1 MVDNGIEFDVCFKPC
16 FTDLDGYGVLLGD
29 VAAIA
34 DDPGGPALVSS
45 MDMVMSTV
53 APKLPP
59 RKKQQSDLPIPVGAV
74 LDGPADDDDDGL
86 GDGAADAD
94 YVRSLLDEVVY
105 KVVVAMGHTA
115 TRQSARK

>member
-59 RKKQQSDLPIPVGAV
+59 RKKQLPDLPIPV
-74 LDGPADDDDDGL
+74 LDGPADDDDDGP